1 MKKFAIIMILC
12 TSVLVSGCLKTTTSG
27 LKATPEVRVFW
38 GTKTEVVEF
47 LSKPEARSERWFIQS
62 IGN

>member
-1 MKKFAIIMILC
+1 MKKFTIVF
-12 TSVLVSGCLKTTTSG
+12 VLLAAVMVSGCFKTTSSG

-38 GTKTEVVEF
+38 GTKTEIVEF

>member
-1 MKKFAIIMILC
+1 MKKLTIVLILL
-12 TSVLVSGCLKTTTSG
+12 TSVLVSGCFKTTNSG

-38 GTKTEVVEF
+38 GTKTEIVEF